1 MATLRHITGA
11 LCGSLLLTSAM
22 AVAAGTPQPIPL
34 PLDDSDGHP
43 VISAMLKASRVGR
56 FYTILP
62 ATSEVGFSIDST
74 LQPVQGRFA
83 HFKGGFAIEPDNT
96 DNGHAV
102 FVVKSDSVATSSGLL
117 DKMIKGEAF
126 MNAAHYPEILF
137 VSSGFTWVSDTSGVL
152 KGALTLR
159 GVTRAVAFD
168 VQLSGLQGDKIN
180 ANNRIMVRVSTSIS
194 RASFGMISMRSLV
207 SDTVKLDMTIQ
218 AHKRTGVSRE
228 QLAAMTTYAGD

>member
-11 LCGSLLLTSAM
+11 LCGSLLLTSVM

-34 PLDDSDGHP
+34 PLDNSDGHP

-74 LQPVQGRFA
+74 LQPVQGRFT
-83 HFKGGFAIEPDNT
+83 HFKGGFAIEPGNT
-96 DNGHAV
+96 NNGHAV
-102 FVVKSDSVATSSGLL
+102 FVVKSDSVATPSDLL
-117 DKMIKGEAF
+117 DKVIKSEAF
-126 MNAAHYPEILF
+126 MDTAHFPDILF
-137 VSSGFTWVSDTSGVL
+137 VSSGFTWVNDTSGIL
-152 KGALTLR
+152 KGSLTLR

-168 VQLSGLQGDKIN
+168 VRLSGLQGERIN
-180 ANNRIMVRVSTSIS
+180 GNDRIMVKVSTAIS
-194 RASFGMISMRSLV
+194 RASFGMITMRSLV
-207 SDTVKLDMTIQ
+207 SDTVSLDMTIQ
-218 AHKRTGVSRE
+218 AHKRTGISRK